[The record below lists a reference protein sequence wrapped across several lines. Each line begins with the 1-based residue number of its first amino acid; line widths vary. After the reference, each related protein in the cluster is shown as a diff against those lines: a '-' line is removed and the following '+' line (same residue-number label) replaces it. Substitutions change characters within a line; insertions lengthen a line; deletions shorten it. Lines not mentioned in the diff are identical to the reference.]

1 MNGIDVL
8 AAPVLLLLSVISFII
23 HFRNERRKSLI
34 ERPFF
39 VGSTD
44 LKQKSMPDVVDAAIQ
59 NGVAIQNNVQSMQP
73 CCTRKLCRYC
83 PISSKPTKR

>member
-8 AAPVLLLLSVISFII
+8 VAPILLLLSVISFII

-39 VGSTD
+39 AGSAD
-44 LKQKSMPDVVDAAIQ
+44 LKKKNMPDVAD
-59 NGVAIQNNVQSMQP
+59 VAMQTSTQAVQP
-73 CCTRKLCRYC
+73 CGTRKLCRYC
-83 PISSKPTKR
+83 PISSRPGK

>member
-8 AAPVLLLLSVISFII
+8 SAPILLLLSVISFII

-39 VGSTD
+39 GGNAD
-44 LKQKSMPDVVDAAIQ
+44 LKKKTTPDVVVQ
-59 NGVAIQNNVQSMQP
+59 NSVQP

-83 PISSKPTKR
+83 PISSRPSK

>member
-8 AAPVLLLLSVISFII
+8 SAPILLLLSVISFII

-39 VGSTD
+39 AGSAD
-44 LKQKSMPDVVDAAIQ
+44 LKRKPRRMPLILLCKIACSHAVLVSCAAI
-59 NGVAIQNNVQSMQP
+59 A
-73 CCTRKLCRYC
+73 R
-83 PISSKPTKR
+83 

>member
-8 AAPVLLLLSVISFII
+8 SAPILLLLSVISFII

-39 VGSTD
+39 AASVD
-44 LKQKSMPDVVDAAIQ
+44 LKKKKKTTSEVVDVVAQ
-59 NGVAIQNNVQSMQP
+59 NSVQP
-73 CCTRKLCRYC
+73 NCTRKLCRYC
-83 PISSKPTKR
+83 PISSRPSK

>member
-8 AAPVLLLLSVISFII
+8 SAPILLLLSVISFII

-39 VGSTD
+39 AGSVD
-44 LKQKSMPDVVDAAIQ
+44 LKKKTMPDVVEVTEQ
-59 NGVAIQNNVQSMQP
+59 NSVQAVQP

-83 PISSKPTKR
+83 PISSRPSK

>member
-8 AAPVLLLLSVISFII
+8 SAPILLLLSVISFII

-39 VGSTD
+39 AGSADSKKKTT
-44 LKQKSMPDVVDAAIQ
+44 PEIVDVAMQ
-59 NGVAIQNNVQSMQP
+59 NSVRP

-83 PISSKPTKR
+83 PISSRPSK

>member
-23 HFRNERRKSLI
+23 HFRNERKKSLI

-39 VGSTD
+39 SGGLD
-44 LKQKSMPDVVDAAIQ
+44 LKQNTTPEGVDVAAQ
-59 NGVAIQNNVQSMQP
+59 NSVRATQL

-83 PISSKPTKR
+83 PISSRPSKR

>member
-8 AAPVLLLLSVISFII
+8 AAPILLLLSVISFII
-23 HFRNERRKSLI
+23 HFRNERKKSLI

-44 LKQKSMPDVVDAAIQ
+44 LKQKNKPDVVD
-59 NGVAIQNNVQSMQP
+59 VAIQNNVKSMQS

-83 PISSKPTKR
+83 PIGSRPSK

>member
-8 AAPVLLLLSVISFII
+8 SAPILLLLSVISFII

-39 VGSTD
+39 AASVD
-44 LKQKSMPDVVDAAIQ
+44 LKKKRKPRQRSLMLLRKTACSQTVLVNCAAI
-59 NGVAIQNNVQSMQP
+59 A
-73 CCTRKLCRYC
+73 R
-83 PISSKPTKR
+83 

>member
-8 AAPVLLLLSVISFII
+8 SAPILLLLSVISFII
-23 HFRNERRKSLI
+23 HFRNERKKSLI

-39 VGSTD
+39 AGSADSKKKT
-44 LKQKSMPDVVDAAIQ
+44 MPDEVD
-59 NGVAIQNNVQSMQP
+59 VAMQSSVEP

-83 PISSKPTKR
+83 PISSRPSK

>member
-8 AAPVLLLLSVISFII
+8 SAPILLLLSVISFII

-39 VGSTD
+39 AASVN
-44 LKQKSMPDVVDAAIQ
+44 LKKKKKTTSEVVDVVAQ
-59 NGVAIQNNVQSMQP
+59 NSVQP
-73 CCTRKLCRYC
+73 NCTRKLCRYC
-83 PISSKPTKR
+83 PIGSRPSK

>member
-8 AAPVLLLLSVISFII
+8 SAPILLLLSVISFII

-39 VGSTD
+39 GGNAD
-44 LKQKSMPDVVDAAIQ
+44 LKKKNYA
-59 NGVAIQNNVQSMQP
+59 G
-73 CCTRKLCRYC
+73 CG
-83 PISSKPTKR
+83 

>member
-8 AAPVLLLLSVISFII
+8 SAPILLLLSVISFII

-39 VGSTD
+39 AASVD
-44 LKQKSMPDVVDAAIQ
+44 LKKKTTSEVVDVVAQ
-59 NGVAIQNNVQSMQP
+59 NSVQP
-73 CCTRKLCRYC
+73 NCTRKLCRYC
-83 PISSKPTKR
+83 PISSRPSK

>member
-8 AAPVLLLLSVISFII
+8 SAPILLLLSVIAFII

-39 VGSTD
+39 TGSED
-44 LKQKSMPDVVDAAIQ
+44 LKKKTTLDVVD
-59 NGVAIQNNVQSMQP
+59 VAIQDSVQP

-83 PISSKPTKR
+83 PISSRRPSK